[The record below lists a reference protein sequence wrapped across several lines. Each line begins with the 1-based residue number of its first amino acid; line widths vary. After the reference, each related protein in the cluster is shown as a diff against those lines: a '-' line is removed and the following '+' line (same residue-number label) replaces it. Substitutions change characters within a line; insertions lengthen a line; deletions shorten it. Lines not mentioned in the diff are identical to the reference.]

1 MKVDLSNI
9 SVRELRDA
17 LNGPGEMTL
26 AEALLLVRAGP
37 EQAAEHARQ
46 ESRYRQ
52 FLEDRDTRRQSAIRD
67 ARQAALAE
75 VEEIAKAKAR
85 SDGFASMQTHGI
97 HSLAPEAERQHA
109 ATEAANETAREFDIR
124 WPEIDMPTWTDAGE
138 PAVYEAGAIK
148 RTITRV
154 KEMAT

>member
-1 MKVDLSNI
+1 MKLSLENVT
-9 SVRELRDA
+9 VRELRDA

-52 FLEDRDTRRQSAIRD
+52 FLEDRDTRRQTTIRD

-85 SDGFASMQTHGI
+85 SDGFASLQSFGV
-97 HSLAPEAERQHA
+97 HSLAGESERQHA
-109 ATEAANETAREFDIR
+109 ATEAATEAAHEFDIR
-124 WPEIDMPTWTDAGE
+124 FPVLAKNEWQDAGE
-138 PAVYEAGAIK
+138 PEIHQAGAIK
-148 RTITRV
+148 RTINRV
-154 KEMAT
+154 RAAA